1 MSAQNTDTGIKQE
14 ARCPLRGERL
24 LDSAASPWTG
34 LRVIAKQLGA
44 KGQLR
49 NHAWTR
55 TMVALV
61 SRGHAR
67 FTFQSATLS
76 YSGLLVPGSLIVIP
90 QAYEVLS
97 FAWVGAHEQVLVTFL
112 TEEIAALAPRF
123 ATLRDSIREAS
134 FGLNDRVMELILRAM
149 QAEIVAGC
157 PSGAV
162 FGESI
167 SAAFA
172 ARLANLVGSPRTQSP
187 ASGPTLTPSQQKR
200 VLDYIRNHLTQ
211 EFGLAELARVIDA
224 SPSHFARVF
233 RTTFG
238 MPPYR
243 YVIEQRIL
251 EAKRLMAGGTQSISE
266 IALML
271 GFSSQSHFTVTFRK
285 VTGTTPKGFLGNL

>member
-1 MSAQNTDTGIKQE
+1 MSAQNTDTCGKQG
-14 ARCPLRGERL
+14 AKCPVRGERV
-24 LDSAASPWTG
+24 LDSAGSPWTG
-34 LRVIAKQLGA
+34 LRVLAKQLGA

-49 NHAWTR
+49 NHAWPR

-67 FTFQSATLS
+67 LTVQSATLS
-76 YSGLLVPGSLIVIP
+76 YSGVLVPGSLIAIP
-90 QAYEVLS
+90 EGYEVLS
-97 FAWVGAHEQVLVTFL
+97 LAWTGAHEQVVVTL
-112 TEEIAALAPRF
+112 PIEKLSAVAPRIAAAARL
-123 ATLRDSIREAS
+123 TEAS
-134 FGLNDRVMELILRAM
+134 FGFNDRVLELVMRAM

-167 SAAFA
+167 SEAFV
-172 ARLANLVGSPRTQSP
+172 ARLLDVSGNPRAESAAP
-187 ASGPTLTPSQQKR
+187 KPMLTPGQQKR

-211 EFGLAELARVIDA
+211 EFGLVDLAGVIDS
-224 SPSHFARVF
+224 SPSHFARIF
-233 RTTFG
+233 RNTFG

-251 EAKRLMAGGTQSISE
+251 EAKRLMADGTQSISE
-266 IALML
+266 IALLL